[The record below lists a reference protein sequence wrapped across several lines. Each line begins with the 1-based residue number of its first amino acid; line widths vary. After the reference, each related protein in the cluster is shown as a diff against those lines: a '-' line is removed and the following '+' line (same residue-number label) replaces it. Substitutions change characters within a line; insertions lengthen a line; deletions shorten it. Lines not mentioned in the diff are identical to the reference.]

1 MELLNN
7 IWNALTTPNETLI
20 NIILLPSA
28 IIETI
33 LTLMVFTTVFNLKP
47 STKQNIA
54 YILSYS
60 ILTFL
65 TAYFIPSPWNVFI
78 NYIGIFVLICFIFK
92 TSFLQGLFAS
102 LISTLLRE
110 KYISASL

>member
-65 TAYFIPSPWNVFI
+65 IKP
-78 NYIGIFVLICFIFK
+78 
-92 TSFLQGLFAS
+92 
-102 LISTLLRE
+102 
-110 KYISASL
+110 